1 MRLPIRATLG
11 LKLALVLFGVVVGAL
26 GIVYLMV
33 VPRLEARLVD
43 QKLDELG
50 RARESA
56 VLDVR
61 RELGGEGLGPQDA
74 IDQIATELNARVV
87 LLQSGTLVYR
97 DSSEVGGDV
106 RGDPIIALASRT
118 DRAVSGRVER
128 DGRSYAEV
136 ATPVP
141 GFEGYILLLS
151 APLDDALAGVR
162 LIGRSLLV
170 AGLVALIASAVAAY
184 WAAYGLTRRLRR
196 LETAASQIAAGDFS
210 RPIEAKGEDEVAELA
225 REFET
230 MRVRLADLDR
240 ARREF
245 IANASHE
252 LRTPLF
258 SLGGFLELLADEDL
272 DEETRREFLEETR
285 AQVSRLTRLATDL
298 LDLSR
303 LDAGR
308 LHVER
313 GAVDLAEAARTLA
326 DEFRLLAE
334 AEERPLEV
342 VADEPVSAVGDEERV
357 IRIGRALLEN
367 ALDHPPPGAPVKV
380 VAGHE
385 NGHAVLAV
393 WDGGGGIAPEDRERV
408 FQRFYR
414 GEGGKASGSGLGLA
428 IAAEL
433 AARMG
438 GRLTLE
444 SEPGETRFVLELPPA
459 EAISRENGAGSGEGA
474 VGPAS
479 VTTL

>member
-43 QKLDELG
+43 QKLDELSRSKDG
-50 RARESA
+50 A
-56 VLDVR
+56 VFNVR
-61 RELGGEGLGPQDA
+61 QQLGGEGLALSDA
-74 IDQIATELNARVV
+74 IDQIAIELNARVV

-106 RGDPIIALASRT
+106 RGDPIVALATRT
-118 DRAVSGRVER
+118 GRPQAGRVER

-136 ATPVP
+136 AAPVS
-141 GFEGYILLLS
+141 GSDYVLLLS

-196 LETAASQIAAGDFS
+196 LETAASQIAAGDFT
-210 RPIEAKGEDEVAELA
+210 RPIEVKGEDEVAELA
-225 REFET
+225 REFDT

-285 AQVSRLTRLATDL
+285 EQVSRLTRLATDL

-308 LHVER
+308 LHVETA
-313 GAVDLAEAARTLA
+313 AVDLAEAARMLA

-334 AEERPLEV
+334 ASERPLEV
-342 VADEPVSAVGDEERV
+342 DADAPVPAVGDEERV

-367 ALDHPPPGAPVKV
+367 ALDHPPPGTPVKV

-393 WDGGGGIAPEDRERV
+393 CDRGDGIAPEDRERV

-459 EAISRENGAGSGEGA
+459 EAISRENGVGTGEGA
-474 VGPAS
+474 ADPAS

>member
-1 MRLPIRATLG
+1 
-11 LKLALVLFGVVVGAL
+11 
-26 GIVYLMV
+26 
-33 VPRLEARLVD
+33 
-43 QKLDELG
+43 
-50 RARESA
+50 
-56 VLDVR
+56 
-61 RELGGEGLGPQDA
+61 
-74 IDQIATELNARVV
+74 V
-87 LLQSGTLVYR
+87 LLQSGTLVFR

-106 RGDPIIALASRT
+106 SGDPVVALASRT
-118 DRAVSGRVER
+118 ERPVSGRVER

-141 GFEGYILLLS
+141 GYDGYILLLS

-170 AGLVALIASAVAAY
+170 AGLVALIASAIAAY

-210 RPIEAKGEDEVAELA
+210 RPIEAKGEDEIAELA

-230 MRVRLADLDR
+230 MRVHLADLDR

-285 AQVSRLTRLATDL
+285 EQVSRLTRLATDL

-308 LHVER
+308 LHVES

-326 DEFRLLAE
+326 DEFRVLAE
-334 AEERPLEV
+334 ASERPLEV
-342 VADEPVSAVGDEERV
+342 EADAPVPAVGDEERV

-367 ALDHPPPGAPVKV
+367 ALGHPPPGTPVKV

-385 NGHAVLAV
+385 NGHAVLV
-393 WDGGGGIAPEDRERV
+393 VCDEGSGIAPEDRERV

-459 EAISRENGAGSGEGA
+459 EAISRENGAGTGDGA
-474 VGPAS
+474 ADSAS